1 MQSVAFGFDLCILSS
16 AASRIQSG
24 IHSGMAVPNVAQRE
38 VFNRTVHGAR
48 GLFAGVVL
56 LYHVVNSGLPT
67 WPLLQFGPVEFVL
80 RTTEYGVELF
90 FCISGFVIVGT
101 LRRARHPAAFMAD
114 RLIRIYPVLWATV
127 LVIVGLALISGER
140 GFDAIPA
147 TTLTGRLLVNLLG
160 LPGILP
166 LPIFHPAAWTLSYE
180 LAFYG
185 ICAMAWALRGRLG
198 LWASIVVVASLGGS
212 MIVFYPRGIFFL
224 SGVSVALGVARLRPV
239 AILARYPVLFLV
251 TFLLLWR
258 LIDDLSLPQ
267 FIIDT
272 NLFELAGDRRGP
284 LVILAFIAATIGFAG
299 IAAESGV
306 SGKVLR
312 SAPMQFMGTISYSF
326 YLWHPIIMSMIKQAM
341 LRSGA
346 VELAGPS
353 SQLLFFALSWP
364 PSLLIGWLSQRV
376 LERGVG
382 TWLRHRLHHRAS
394 LVQQNLAQQ
403 GPAYARSPV
412 ADGMLKVAP
421 RSLQAAAATPNM
433 RPDAD
438 PVG

>member
-1 MQSVAFGFDLCILSS
+1 
-16 AASRIQSG
+16 
-24 IHSGMAVPNVAQRE
+24 MAVPNVPQRE

-67 WPLLQFGPVEFVL
+67 WPLLQYGPVEFVL

-114 RLIRIYPVLWATV
+114 RLIRIYPVLWATIF
-127 LVIVGLALISGER
+127 VIVGLALISGER
-140 GFDAIPA
+140 GLDAIPG
-147 TTLTGRLLVNLLG
+147 TTLAGRVLVNLLG

-166 LPIFHPAAWTLSYE
+166 LPIIHPAAWTLSYE

-185 ICAMAWALRGRLG
+185 ICALAWALRGRLG

-212 MIVFYPRGIFFL
+212 MMVFYPRGIFFL

-239 AILARYPVLFLV
+239 AVLARYPVLFLM

-272 NLFELAGDRRGP
+272 NLIELAGDRRGP

-299 IAAESGV
+299 IAAESGI

-326 YLWHPIIMSMIKQAM
+326 YLWHPIIMSVIKQVM
-341 LRSGA
+341 VHSGV

-353 SQLLFFALSWP
+353 SQLLFFVLSLP

-394 LVQQNLAQQ
+394 LVQQGPVQQ
-403 GPAYARSPV
+403 GPAYARSP
-412 ADGMLKVAP
+412 AASDGTKKVAP
-421 RSLQAAAATPNM
+421 RSLQAATATRNM
-433 RPDAD
+433 PPDAD